1 MIFLLQNKKKLEQYQ
16 IRNNAC
22 YKANTCQTFW
32 NRKPNK
38 SYKKTKDI
46 NGFKATLLGAVLTFN
61 TSTIREG
68 LCLCAVEPRQTP
80 RSCTKFRTKTR
91 QNLRVG
97 SVCWW
102 QNVAMPQKVIRRKL
116 FKAFSTR
123 LKTACQWQ
131 MSSAF
136 AWCRF
141 RWPWAACPTTART
154 GGSKHTCF
162 LCLYPYACIWHNCSL
177 SSF

>member
-1 MIFLLQNKKKLEQYQ
+1 MPVTKRILDRRFETANQIRATKKQKTLMLSKQHFLEPSWPLTLLQFE
-16 IRNNAC
+16 R
-22 YKANTCQTFW
+22 
-32 NRKPNK
+32 
-38 SYKKTKDI
+38 S
-46 NGFKATLLGAVLTFN
+46 
-61 TSTIREG
+61 
-68 LCLCAVEPRQTP
+68 LCLCAVKPRQTP
-80 RSCTKFRTKTR
+80 RSCTKFLTKTR

-102 QNVAMPQKVIRRKL
+102 QNVAMPQKVIRLKS
-116 FKAFSTR
+116 FKAVSTR

-141 RWPWAACPTTART
+141 RWPWAACPTTARA
-154 GGSKHTCF
+154 GGSKRTCF
-162 LCLYPYACIWHNCSL
+162 LCLYPYACIWHDCSL